1 MKNNDLINT
10 ETKTTFFFPYDQKT
24 KKSYFGYL
32 GLSSILSLFVVIFSL
47 FATINVSY
55 YHLYDLFHPNNFNYP
70 TLSFFYTPVLCLI
83 TITISMLLLVVAPKV
98 SKISAKTSSI
108 MFYFAFWSLIFS
120 VMLSSAVQ
128 ISYISQTE
136 ILENSNYHW
145 INPMMAK
152 IFIVTALFLILLL
165 QLWFWIMRRKFT
177 FMPSD
182 YEIYTNKS
190 ITKKNHKLAKKA
202 LKNK

>member
-1 MKNNDLINT
+1 MKNNDLINM

-24 KKSYFGYL
+24 KKSYLGYL
-32 GLSSILSLFVVIFSL
+32 GLSSILFLFVFIFSL

-55 YHLYDLFHPNNFNYP
+55 YHLYDLLHPNNFNYP

-83 TITISMLLLVVAPKV
+83 TITISMLLLLIAPKV
-98 SKISAKTSSI
+98 SKISAKVSSI
-108 MFYFAFWSLIFS
+108 MFYFAFWLLVFS
-120 VMLSSAVQ
+120 VMLSSTVQ
-128 ISYISQTE
+128 ISYISQKE

-152 IFIVTALFLILLL
+152 IFIVIALFLILLL